1 MGNVYFYPYIRQ
13 SIDNQLILLEIQL
26 LFQWNRITHNRYIL
40 GKGIIKNLK
49 KQTIVMIFL
58 FLINLS
64 HKGISLLFFL
74 SL

>member
-13 SIDNQLILLEIQL
+13 SIDNQLILLKIQL

-64 HKGISLLFFL
+64 RRGAF
-74 SL
+74 

>member
-1 MGNVYFYPYIRQ
+1 MELRNKEVK
-13 SIDNQLILLEIQL
+13 
-26 LFQWNRITHNRYIL
+26 QWNRIIYNRYIL

-64 HKGISLLFFL
+64 RRGAF
-74 SL
+74 